1 MEPTGCEQLKLRER
15 VEKEMK
21 KEGVGEI
28 DSKITGVSK
37 SRKKMRRKKE
47 ADIKREREREENGKR
62 AGGRELCRNHSGV
75 HRDLPQDG
83 SPRLGETAGGPAM
96 YIVPPC
102 QSQAGAAQGE
112 CPSCWVSEQGPG
124 SYGRGT

>member
-1 MEPTGCEQLKLRER
+1 MRMLKLRER

-28 DSKITGVSK
+28 DSTITGVSQ

-47 ADIKREREREENGKR
+47 ADIEREREENGKR
-62 AGGRELCRNHSGV
+62 AGGRELSRNHDGV

-96 YIVPPC
+96 YIIPPC

-112 CPSCWVSEQGPG
+112 CPSCCVSEQGPEAC
-124 SYGRGT
+124 GRGT